1 MIEPYMS
8 CLFCHLVSVFVRVS
22 VWHLVTV
29 RTYVLMFSRNGAA
42 PSATDGS
49 EPRVNSDVVS
59 SIMD

>member
-1 MIEPYMS
+1 MS